1 MIKAIISQ
9 YEQNKLIEIFVAGV
23 TKRFSAGLVY
33 INKTTSSYFHRL
45 RLFIYQSSSHME
57 IFEDK
62 TEANES
68 IFVSITA
75 HTSQKNETI

>member
-1 MIKAIISQ
+1 
-9 YEQNKLIEIFVAGV
+9 
-23 TKRFSAGLVY
+23 
-33 INKTTSSYFHRL
+33 
-45 RLFIYQSSSHME
+45 ME
-57 IFEDK
+57 MFEDK